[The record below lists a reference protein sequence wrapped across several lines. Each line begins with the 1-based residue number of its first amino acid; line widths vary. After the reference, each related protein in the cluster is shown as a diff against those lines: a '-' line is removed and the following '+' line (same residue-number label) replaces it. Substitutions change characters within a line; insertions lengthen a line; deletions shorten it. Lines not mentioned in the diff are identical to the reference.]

1 MSHKSNVS
9 LAEQLKNTLTAKL
22 AIGRSKAKDKKNGI
36 DCRDYIYSWNTYKTY
51 YKQGKAFIKFCKS
64 KGYKCRTLADC
75 RPYCDSWLAD
85 GAARGLS
92 PFTLKLYVATL
103 SKIYSETSDSF
114 IETPARLRKNVFRS
128 RRKAVRDSNFSI
140 EKHADLLEFAASTS
154 LRRAELKA
162 LRGNKLIQDAD
173 GNYRILV
180 NSASKGGRPR
190 EALIIGNV
198 QKIVDMMRAAG
209 DGKVFPDG
217 IPSAI
222 DIHHQR
228 AQYACDLYRHLMKTE
243 GIPDDR
249 NDRYICR
256 RDMRS
261 RVYSKKLM
269 AVVSENLGHSR
280 IGVIA
285 QAYLYQLTAAELK

>member
-1 MSHKSNVS
+1 MSHKSKVS

-22 AIGRSKAKDKKNGI
+22 AIGRSKAKDKKNGV

-75 RPYCDSWLAD
+75 RPYCDDWLAD
-85 GAARGLS
+85 GVARGLS
-92 PFTLKLYVATL
+92 PFTLKLYAATL
-103 SKIYSETSDSF
+103 SKIYSETSESF

-128 RRKAVRDSNFSI
+128 RREAVRDRNFSI

-162 LRGNKLIQDAD
+162 LRGNKLIQDDD

-209 DGKVFPDG
+209 DEKIFPDG

-228 AQYACDLYRHLMKTE
+228 AQYACDLYRHLMKTV
-243 GIPDDR
+243 GIPDDPK
-249 NDRYICR
+249 DRYICR

-269 AVVSENLGHSR
+269 AVVSQNLGHSR

-285 QAYLYQLTAAELK
+285 QAYLYQLSAAELK

>member
-1 MSHKSNVS
+1 MSHKSKVS
-9 LAEQLKNTLTAKL
+9 LPLQLKNTLTEKL
-22 AIGRSKAKDKKNGI
+22 AIGRSKATDKKNGI

-51 YKQGKAFIKFCKS
+51 YKQGKAFIKFCKA
-64 KGYKCRTLADC
+64 KGYKCRNLADC
-75 RPYCDSWLAD
+75 RPYCDAWIAD
-85 GAARGLS
+85 GIERNLS

-103 SKIYSETSDSF
+103 SKIYSETSTSF
-114 IETPARLRKNVFRS
+114 METPARLRKNVFRS
-128 RRKAVRDSNFSI
+128 RREAVRDRNFSA

-154 LRRAELKA
+154 LRRSELKA
-162 LRGNKLIQDAD
+162 LRGSKLIQDSE

-198 QKIVDMMRAAG
+198 QKIVDMMKAAG
-209 DGKVFPDG
+209 NDKVFPDG
-217 IPSAI
+217 IPSSI
-222 DIHHQR
+222 DIHHLR
-228 AQYACDLYRHLMKTE
+228 SQYACDLYRQLVKTE
-243 GIPDDR
+243 GIPNDPK
-249 NDRYICR
+249 DRYICR

-269 AVVSENLGHSR
+269 AVVSQNLGHSR

-285 QAYLYQLTAAELK
+285 QAYLYQLSAAELK

>member
-1 MSHKSNVS
+1 M
-9 LAEQLKNTLTAKL
+9 
-22 AIGRSKAKDKKNGI
+22 
-36 DCRDYIYSWNTYKTY
+36 
-51 YKQGKAFIKFCKS
+51 
-64 KGYKCRTLADC
+64 
-75 RPYCDSWLAD
+75 
-85 GAARGLS
+85 
-92 PFTLKLYVATL
+92 
-103 SKIYSETSDSF
+103 
-114 IETPARLRKNVFRS
+114 
-128 RRKAVRDSNFSI
+128 RDSNFSI

-162 LRGNKLIQDAD
+162 LRGNKLVQDAD
-173 GNYRILV
+173 GYYRILV

-280 IGVIA
+280 INVIA
-285 QAYLYQLTAAELK
+285 QSYLYQLSTAELK

>member
-1 MSHKSNVS
+1 MSHKSKVS
-9 LAEQLKNTLTAKL
+9 LAEQLKNTLTEKM
-22 AIGRSKAKDKKNGI
+22 AIGRSKANDKANGI
-36 DCRDYIYSWNTYKTY
+36 DCRSYIYSWNSYKTY
-51 YKQGKAFIKFCKS
+51 YKQGKAFIKFCKA

-75 RPYCDSWLAD
+75 RPYCDAWLAD
-85 GAARGLS
+85 SLARGLS

-103 SKIYSETSDSF
+103 SKIYSETSASF
-114 IETPARLRKNVFRS
+114 METPARLRKNVFRS
-128 RRKAVRDSNFSI
+128 RREAVRDRNYSA
-140 EKHADLLEFAASTS
+140 EKHADLLEFAASTG
-154 LRRAELKA
+154 LRRAEIKA
-162 LRGNKLIQDAD
+162 LRGSKLIQDAD

-217 IPSAI
+217 VPSCI
-222 DIHHQR
+222 DIHHER
-228 AQYACDLYRHLMKTE
+228 STYACNLYRYLMKTQ
-243 GIPDDR
+243 GIPNDPK
-249 NDRYICR
+249 DRYICR

-269 AVVSENLGHSR
+269 AVVSQNLGHSR
-280 IGVIA
+280 INVIS
-285 QAYLYQLTAAELK
+285 QAYLYQLSAAELK

>member
-1 MSHKSNVS
+1 MSHKSKVS

-22 AIGRSKAKDKKNGI
+22 AIGRSKAKDKKDGI

-51 YKQGKAFIKFCKS
+51 YREGKRFINFCKA

-75 RPYCDSWLAD
+75 RPYCDEWLAD
-85 GAARGLS
+85 SIERNLS

-103 SKIYSETSDSF
+103 SKIYSETSESF
-114 IETPARLRKNVFRS
+114 IDTPARLRKNVFRS
-128 RRKAVRDSNFSI
+128 RREAVRDRNFSA
-140 EKHADLLEFAASTS
+140 EKHADLLEFAASTG
-154 LRRAELKA
+154 LRRAEIKA
-162 LRGNKLIQDAD
+162 LRGSKLIQDAD

-209 DGKVFPDG
+209 EGKVFPGG
-217 IPSAI
+217 INSSI
-222 DIHHQR
+222 DIHHLR
-228 AQYACDLYRHLMKTE
+228 ATYACDLYRHLMKTE